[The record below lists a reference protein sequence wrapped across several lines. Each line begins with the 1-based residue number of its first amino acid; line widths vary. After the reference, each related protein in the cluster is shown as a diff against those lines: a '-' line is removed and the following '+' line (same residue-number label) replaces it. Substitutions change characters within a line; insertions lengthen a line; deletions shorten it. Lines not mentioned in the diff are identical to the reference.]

1 MPFPKKNTNNKEDLK
16 SVTNPQGRL
25 EVLGYKLGEK
35 FFKELEQQ
43 KGISGLWDTLEPHV
57 QTVAKGMSGWSI
69 PAEASL
75 LFSIIQL
82 GMSEDAKQAES
93 QTQSQTQNQLPL
105 VSLVSP
111 MAKLQPPN
119 PNPQSRVVKG

>member
-1 MPFPKKNTNNKEDLK
+1 MPFPKKNINNKEDLK
-16 SVTNPQGRL
+16 TVTNPQGRL

-57 QTVAKGMSGWSI
+57 QTVAKGMSGWAI

-75 LFSIIQL
+75 LFSIFQL
-82 GMSEDAKQAES
+82 GMSEDAKRAES
-93 QTQSQTQNQLPL
+93 QTQSQLLSAPPITKP
-105 VSLVSP
+105 
-111 MAKLQPPN
+111 QPPN